1 MQRLVKSVA
10 VLTILVTLLSL
21 GVIDADAQ
29 KRRKRRTRRVP
40 RPVITN
46 PAITPADGQT
56 PANAETKVL
65 STADET
71 SSDALPDETTK
82 PKKKKSATAD
92 EQMQQTI
99 HALSNQVN
107 RLTEKLTEMQSN
119 ERSLLDMER
128 LTRAEQRSESLR
140 QQQLDTESKLADINA
155 QLDQIEYS
163 LKPENIERAMAG
175 YGTTRP
181 EEAREARRR
190 QLEGEKNRLQV
201 QIRILETSRARLE
214 TAVANADAEVDMLR
228 RRLQQTDTGV
238 PTAVD
243 VPAKSEKP

>member
-1 MQRLVKSVA
+1 V
-10 VLTILVTLLSL
+10 LSL
-21 GVIDADAQ
+21 GLIDAGAQ
-29 KRRKRRTRRVP
+29 KRRKRRTRRAP

-46 PAITPADGQT
+46 PTITPADEQT
-56 PANAETKVL
+56 SANGETKVL

-71 SSDALPDETTK
+71 SADAVPVETA
-82 PKKKKSATAD
+82 KKKKKATTTD
-92 EQMQQTI
+92 EDMQQTI
-99 HALSNQVN
+99 NALSNQVN
-107 RLTEKLTEMQSN
+107 RLTDKLTQMQSN

-140 QQQLDTESKLADINA
+140 QQQLETESKLADFNA
-155 QLDQIEYS
+155 QLDQVEYS

-190 QLEGEKNRLQV
+190 QLEGEKNRLQL
-201 QIRILETSRARLE
+201 QIRILETSRTRLE
-214 TAVANADAEVDMLR
+214 AAVANADAEVDMLR
-228 RRLQQTDTGV
+228 RRLQQSDINP
-238 PTAVD
+238 PTTVD